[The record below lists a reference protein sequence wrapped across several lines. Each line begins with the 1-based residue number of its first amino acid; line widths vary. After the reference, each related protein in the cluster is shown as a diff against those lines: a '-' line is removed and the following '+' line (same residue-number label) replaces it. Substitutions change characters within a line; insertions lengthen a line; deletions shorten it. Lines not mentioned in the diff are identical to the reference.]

1 MQGPTVP
8 RPDFAD
14 TPLSM
19 RSTTSFQS
27 LYNRLSLGRL
37 IFLGVI
43 ALLLAAIASTGLQQD
58 EGSGTHS
65 ASNNRGLMSSLRPSS
80 TATSLTWQVFSA
92 SGELDYK
99 VKAAQLEQY
108 PSQQLTNL
116 ISPVVHLTAPDQLP
130 WVINADRGVITH
142 LRNASNA
149 DAENNQMTLQGRVQ
163 ILRQDSAAQT
173 LLRLSTTQLHVFPL
187 ERRVQ
192 TDTAVLLQ
200 HDRFSTS
207 SQGLDLNLETGT
219 VVFAQNTGGRV
230 ISKLLLRD

>member
-1 MQGPTVP
+1 MP
-8 RPDFAD
+8 
-14 TPLSM
+14 
-19 RSTTSFQS
+19 STTTFQP

-37 IFLGVI
+37 MVLGVI
-43 ALLLAAIASTGLQQD
+43 ALFLAAIASTGIQQD

-65 ASNNRGLMSSLRPSS
+65 PPNDRGLMPSLRPSS
-80 TATSLTWQVFSA
+80 TATALTWQVFSA

-108 PSQQLTNL
+108 PSQQLMNVT
-116 ISPVVHLTAPDQLP
+116 SPVVHLTSPDQLP

-149 DAENNQMTLQGRVQ
+149 DAEYNQMTLQGGVQ

-173 LLRLSTTQLHVFPL
+173 QLRLSTTQLHVFPL

-200 HDRFSTS
+200 HDRFTTS
-207 SQGLDLNLETGT
+207 SHGLDLNLETGT
-219 VVFAQNTGGRV
+219 VVFAQNTDGRV
-230 ISKLLLRD
+230 TSKLLLRD